1 MAEFTHEST
10 ESQEEEELQ
19 EEVLDFA
26 PAALDDSLPEVE
38 DPLQEIN
45 LGTEEDPRPTFISAL
60 LKGPLKNELVAL
72 LQEFKDCFAWHYHEM
87 PGLDRELVEHKLPIK
102 EGYLPVKQA
111 RRRMSMDTELKV
123 KEEIERLLK
132 AGFIRPAI
140 YADWLANIVP
150 VLKRKTGAVRICVD
164 YRNLNEASPK
174 DEYPMPMADM
184 LVDGAAHNQML
195 SFMDGNAG
203 YNQIMMAE
211 EDIHKTAFMCPGHI
225 GAFEYTVM
233 PFGLRNAGA
242 TYQRAMNSVFHDMI
256 GHSLEVYIDD
266 VVIKSPEEGNHM
278 TNLRRAFL
286 RMRRHKLKMNP
297 KKCVFGV
304 QAGNFLGFLVHQ
316 RGIEIDKNKAKSIV
330 EALPPR
336 NKKELQSL
344 LGKINFLRRFISN
357 SAGKIQP
364 FSSLLRLKQ
373 EQTFKWE
380 EQHQQAFEEIKH
392 YLSNPPVLSPPKRG
406 RPLKLYISASEVS
419 IGSLLVQD
427 NKEGKEQAVY
437 YLSRTLTEVER
448 KYSAIER
455 LCLALYFTAVKLRHY
470 MLPYT
475 IYIIAKTD
483 LIKYMLTRPML
494 RGRIGKWTLALTEFA
509 FRYVP
514 QKAVKGQAVADFLA
528 DHPGEEIE
536 NMDSLDIANADLLTR
551 AHTCLNNPIY
561 SVHLTPWKLY
571 FDGSKTD
578 ITSEAGIVL
587 EEPLGIRHCYSFQL
601 DFQCTNNRVE
611 YEALI
616 IGLEMLVELGIQS
629 VEILGDSML
638 VLKQIAGEYKCL
650 SPSLAVYLV
659 AARNLLTEFREAT
672 WEHIPREENFAAN
685 ELAQVATGIQIP
697 EDCVQRIIKIGK
709 KSLPSVLARGMEID
723 VNSATITEDDWRNPI
738 MTYLRYPTLPS
749 EKKVRIMALNYLMWN
764 EDLVR
769 KSKDEVLLRC
779 LRKKEYMKVMGETHE
794 GICGAHQ
801 GGRKMCWLIRR
812 YGYFWPTMMKDCI
825 NYSKGCESCQRH
837 GPVQQAPSVP
847 MNPVVKPWPFR
858 GWAMDLIGKIYP
870 ASSQQHCFIIV
881 ATDYFTKW
889 VEAKAVKSTTSQE
902 IIIFI
907 EEQIIQ
913 RFGIPESITTDR
925 GSSFISREMLDMA
938 EAFKF
943 RLLQSTPY
951 YAQANGQA
959 ESSNKVIINIIRK
972 MLEKNPKQWHEKLSE
987 TLWAYRTSKREA
999 TAMTPYALTYGHDA
1013 ILPMEIAV
1021 QSLRIA
1027 HQHDLVGED
1036 YSQAMLLELEGLD
1049 ASRID
1054 TLNKLLAG
1062 KQAVSRAYNKRVRN
1076 KSFEEGEIVWRA
1088 VLPLGTHVAGYGKWS
1103 PTWEGPFI
1111 INQILGMGA
1120 YRLQD
1125 RDGEVHT
1132 APINGKWLKKFYPT
1146 MWDSQ
1151 AVQTD
1156 PGIDTGFN

>member
-1 MAEFTHEST
+1 MFSPSQLDKDRAATIRSITKRLLIYWGERRLFIQNPAINMAEFTHEST
-10 ESQEEEELQ
+10 KEQDEEILQ

-38 DPLQEIN
+38 DPLQEID

-60 LKGPLKNELVAL
+60 LKEPLKVEITAL
-72 LQEFKDCFAWHYHEM
+72 LQEFRDCFAWHYHEM
-87 PGLDRELVEHKLPIK
+87 PGLDRQLVEHKLPIK
-102 EGYLPVKQA
+102 DGYLPVKQA

-132 AGFIRPAI
+132 AGFIRPAV

-211 EDIHKTAFMCPGHI
+211 QDIHKTAFMCPGHI

-242 TYQRAMNSVFHDMI
+242 TYQRAMNSIFHDMI

-266 VVIKSPEEGNHM
+266 VVIKSPKEGNHVAS
-278 TNLRRAFL
+278 LRKAFL
-286 RMRRHKLKMNP
+286 RMRQHKLKMNP
-297 KKCVFGV
+297 KKCVFGI

-316 RGIEIDKNKAKSIV
+316 RGIEVDRNKAKSII

-380 EQHQQAFEEIKH
+380 EQHQQAFQEIKH

-406 RPLKLYISASEVS
+406 RPLKLYVSASEVS

-448 KYSAIER
+448 RYSAIER

-470 MLPYT
+470 MLPHT

-494 RGRIGKWTLALTEFA
+494 RGRIGKWTLALTEFTL
-509 FRYVP
+509 RYVP

-536 NMDSLDIANADLLTR
+536 DMDSLDIANADLLTR
-551 AHTCLNNPIY
+551 AHVCLNNPIY
-561 SVHLTPWKLY
+561 SIHLTPWKLY

-578 ITSEAGIVL
+578 KASGAGIVL
-587 EEPLGIRHCYSFQL
+587 EEPLGVRHCYSFQL
-601 DFQCTNNRVE
+601 DFQCTNNRAE

-616 IGLEMLVELGIQS
+616 IGLEMLVELGVQS

-650 SPSLAVYLV
+650 NPSLAVYLV

-685 ELAQVATGIQIP
+685 ELAQVASGIQMP
-697 EDCVQRIIKIGK
+697 ENCVQRIIKIGR
-709 KSLPSVLARGMEID
+709 KSLPSVLTRGMEIE
-723 VNSATITEDDWRNPI
+723 VNSALITEDDWREPI

-749 EKKVRIMALNYLMWN
+749 EKRVRIMATNYLMWN

-779 LRKKEYMKVMGETHE
+779 LGKTEYMKVMGETHE

-825 NYSKGCESCQRH
+825 NYSKGCEACKRH
-837 GPVQQAPSVP
+837 GPIQQAPSVP

-858 GWAMDLIGKIYP
+858 GCAMDLIGKIYP
-870 ASSQQHCFIIV
+870 AS
-881 ATDYFTKW
+881 
-889 VEAKAVKSTTSQE
+889 
-902 IIIFI
+902 
-907 EEQIIQ
+907 
-913 RFGIPESITTDR
+913 
-925 GSSFISREMLDMA
+925 
-938 EAFKF
+938 
-943 RLLQSTPY
+943 
-951 YAQANGQA
+951 N
-959 ESSNKVIINIIRK
+959 
-972 MLEKNPKQWHEKLSE
+972 
-987 TLWAYRTSKREA
+987 
-999 TAMTPYALTYGHDA
+999 
-1013 ILPMEIAV
+1013 
-1021 QSLRIA
+1021 
-1027 HQHDLVGED
+1027 
-1036 YSQAMLLELEGLD
+1036 
-1049 ASRID
+1049 
-1054 TLNKLLAG
+1054 
-1062 KQAVSRAYNKRVRN
+1062 
-1076 KSFEEGEIVWRA
+1076 
-1088 VLPLGTHVAGYGKWS
+1088 
-1103 PTWEGPFI
+1103 
-1111 INQILGMGA
+1111 
-1120 YRLQD
+1120 
-1125 RDGEVHT
+1125 
-1132 APINGKWLKKFYPT
+1132 
-1146 MWDSQ
+1146 
-1151 AVQTD
+1151 
-1156 PGIDTGFN
+1156 

>member
-10 ESQEEEELQ
+10 EEQEEGVLQ

-45 LGTEEDPRPTFISAL
+45 LGTEEDPRPTFISTL
-60 LKGPLKNELVAL
+60 LKEPLKSELMAL
-72 LQEFKDCFAWHYHEM
+72 LQEFRDCFAWHYHEM
-87 PGLDRELVEHKLPIK
+87 PGLDRQLVEHKLPIK
-102 EGYLPVKQA
+102 DGYLPVKQA

-184 LVDGAAHNQML
+184 LIDGAAHNQML

-211 EDIHKTAFMCPGHI
+211 QDIHKTAFMCPGHI
-225 GAFEYTVM
+225 SAFEYTVM

-242 TYQRAMNSVFHDMI
+242 TYQRAMNSIFHDMI

-266 VVIKSPEEGNHM
+266 VVIKSPEEGNHVSS
-278 TNLRRAFL
+278 LRKAFL
-286 RMRRHKLKMNP
+286 RMRQHKLKMNP

-316 RGIEIDKNKAKSIV
+316 SGIEVDRNKAKSII

-380 EQHQQAFEEIKH
+380 EQHQQVFQEIKH

-406 RPLKLYISASEVS
+406 RPLKLYVSASEVS

-448 KYSAIER
+448 RYSAIER

-470 MLPYT
+470 MLPHT

-494 RGRIGKWTLALTEFA
+494 RGRIGKWTLALTEFT

-536 NMDSLDIANADLLTR
+536 NMDSLDIANANLLTR
-551 AHTCLNNPIY
+551 AHVCLNNPIY
-561 SVHLTPWKLY
+561 SIHLTPWKLY

-578 ITSEAGIVL
+578 KASGAWIVL
-587 EEPLGIRHCYSFQL
+587 EESLEVRHCYSFQL
-601 DFQCTNNRVE
+601 DFQCTNNRAE

-616 IGLEMLVELGIQS
+616 IGLEMLVELGIQF

-650 SPSLAVYLV
+650 NPSLAVYLA
-659 AARNLLTEFREAT
+659 AARNLLTEFREST
-672 WEHIPREENFAAN
+672 WEYIPREENFAAN
-685 ELAQVATGIQIP
+685 ELAQVASGIQMP
-697 EDCVQRIIKIGK
+697 EDCVQRIIKIGR
-709 KSLPSVLARGMEID
+709 KSLPSVLTRGMEIE
-723 VNSATITEDDWRNPI
+723 VNSALITKDDWREPI
-738 MTYLRYPTLPS
+738 MTYLQYPTLPS
-749 EKKVRIMALNYLMWN
+749 EKRVRIMATNYLMWN

-779 LRKKEYMKVMGETHE
+779 LGKTEYMKVMGETHE

-801 GGRKMCWLIRR
+801 GGRKMC
-812 YGYFWPTMMKDCI
+812 
-825 NYSKGCESCQRH
+825 
-837 GPVQQAPSVP
+837 
-847 MNPVVKPWPFR
+847 
-858 GWAMDLIGKIYP
+858 
-870 ASSQQHCFIIV
+870 
-881 ATDYFTKW
+881 
-889 VEAKAVKSTTSQE
+889 
-902 IIIFI
+902 
-907 EEQIIQ
+907 
-913 RFGIPESITTDR
+913 
-925 GSSFISREMLDMA
+925 
-938 EAFKF
+938 
-943 RLLQSTPY
+943 
-951 YAQANGQA
+951 
-959 ESSNKVIINIIRK
+959 
-972 MLEKNPKQWHEKLSE
+972 
-987 TLWAYRTSKREA
+987 
-999 TAMTPYALTYGHDA
+999 
-1013 ILPMEIAV
+1013 
-1021 QSLRIA
+1021 
-1027 HQHDLVGED
+1027 
-1036 YSQAMLLELEGLD
+1036 
-1049 ASRID
+1049 
-1054 TLNKLLAG
+1054 
-1062 KQAVSRAYNKRVRN
+1062 
-1076 KSFEEGEIVWRA
+1076 
-1088 VLPLGTHVAGYGKWS
+1088 
-1103 PTWEGPFI
+1103 
-1111 INQILGMGA
+1111 
-1120 YRLQD
+1120 
-1125 RDGEVHT
+1125 
-1132 APINGKWLKKFYPT
+1132 
-1146 MWDSQ
+1146 
-1151 AVQTD
+1151 
-1156 PGIDTGFN
+1156 

>member
-1 MAEFTHEST
+1 MCSVVIRVTNAGAVLLPSWKDRDANFEDEIFIRGVDWTARPPQAE
-10 ESQEEEELQ
+10 
-19 EEVLDFA
+19 
-26 PAALDDSLPEVE
+26 P
-38 DPLQEIN
+38 
-45 LGTEEDPRPTFISAL
+45 ISAVGTYGSCQ
-60 LKGPLKNELVAL
+60 LKSELIAL
-72 LQEFKDCFAWHYHEM
+72 LQEFRDCFAWHYHEM
-87 PGLDRELVEHKLPIK
+87 PGLDRQLVEQKLPIK
-102 EGYLPVKQA
+102 DGYLPVKQA

-123 KEEIERLLK
+123 KEKIERLLK

-184 LVDGAAHNQML
+184 LIDGAAYNQML

-211 EDIHKTAFMCPGHI
+211 QDIHKTAFMCPGHI

-242 TYQRAMNSVFHDMI
+242 TYQRAMNSIFHDMI

-266 VVIKSPEEGNHM
+266 VVIKSPEEGNHISS
-278 TNLRRAFL
+278 LRKAFL
-286 RMRRHKLKMNP
+286 RMRQHKLKMNP

-316 RGIEIDKNKAKSIV
+316 RGIEIDKNKAKSIM

-336 NKKELQSL
+336 NKKALQSL

-364 FSSLLRLKQ
+364 FSSLLKLKQ

-380 EQHQQAFEEIKH
+380 EQHQQAFQEIKD
-392 YLSNPPVLSPPKRG
+392 YLSNPPVLSPPKKG
-406 RPLKLYISASEVS
+406 RPLKLYVSASEVS

-448 KYSAIER
+448 RYSAIER

-470 MLPYT
+470 MLPHT

-494 RGRIGKWTLALTEFA
+494 RGRIGKWTLALTEFTL
-509 FRYVP
+509 RYVP

-528 DHPGEEIE
+528 DHPGEEIK
-536 NMDSLDIANADLLTR
+536 NMDSLDIANANLLTR
-551 AHTCLNNPIY
+551 VHVCLNNPIY
-561 SVHLTPWKLY
+561 SIHLTPWKLY

-578 ITSEAGIVL
+578 KASGAGVVL
-587 EEPLGIRHCYSFQL
+587 EEPLGVRHCYSFQL
-601 DFQCTNNRVE
+601 DFQCTNNRAE

-616 IGLEMLVELGIQS
+616 IGLEMLVELGVQS

-650 SPSLAVYLV
+650 NPSLAVYLV

-685 ELAQVATGIQIP
+685 ELAQVASGIQMP
-697 EDCVQRIIKIGK
+697 EDCVQRIIKIGR
-709 KSLPSVLARGMEID
+709 KSLPSVLARGMEIE
-723 VNSATITEDDWRNPI
+723 VNSALIAKDDWREPI
-738 MTYLRYPTLPS
+738 MAYLQYPTLPS
-749 EKKVRIMALNYLMWN
+749 EKRVRIMATNYLMWN

-779 LRKKEYMKVMGETHE
+779 LGKTEYMKVMGETHE

-801 GGRKMCWLIRR
+801 GERKMYWLIRR
-812 YGYFWPTMMKDCI
+812 YGYFWPTMLKDCI
-825 NYSKGCESCQRH
+825 NYSKG
-837 GPVQQAPSVP
+837 
-847 MNPVVKPWPFR
+847 
-858 GWAMDLIGKIYP
+858 Y
-870 ASSQQHCFIIV
+870 
-881 ATDYFTKW
+881 YFTKW
-889 VEAKAVKSTTSQE
+889 VEAKPIKTTTSQE
-902 IIIFI
+902 IITFI

-913 RFGIPESITTDR
+913 IFGIPESITTDR
-925 GSSFISREMLDMA
+925 GSSFISRDMLDMA

-943 RLLQSTPY
+943 KLLQSTPY

-999 TAMTPYALTYGHDA
+999 TGMTPYALTYGHDA

-1021 QSLRIA
+1021 QSLRIS
-1027 HQHDLVGED
+1027 HQHGLTGED
-1036 YSQAMLLELEGLD
+1036 YSQAMLLELEELD

-1062 KQAVSRAYNKRVRN
+1062 KQAVEYERCIAILQASVGVLLHCLERVDAN
-1076 KSFEEGEIVWRA
+1076 A
-1088 VLPLGTHVAGYGKWS
+1088 VVRK
-1103 PTWEGPFI
+1103 
-1111 INQILGMGA
+1111 
-1120 YRLQD
+1120 
-1125 RDGEVHT
+1125 
-1132 APINGKWLKKFYPT
+1132 
-1146 MWDSQ
+1146 
-1151 AVQTD
+1151 
-1156 PGIDTGFN
+1156 GFF

>member
-1 MAEFTHEST
+1 
-10 ESQEEEELQ
+10 
-19 EEVLDFA
+19 
-26 PAALDDSLPEVE
+26 
-38 DPLQEIN
+38 
-45 LGTEEDPRPTFISAL
+45 
-60 LKGPLKNELVAL
+60 
-72 LQEFKDCFAWHYHEM
+72 M
-87 PGLDRELVEHKLPIK
+87 PGLDRQLVKHKLPIK
-102 EGYLPVKQA
+102 DGYLPVKQA
-111 RRRMSMDTELKV
+111 RRRMSIDTELKV

-150 VLKRKTGAVRICVD
+150 VLKRKTGAVGICVD

-184 LVDGAAHNQML
+184 LIDGAAHNQML

-211 EDIHKTAFMCPGHI
+211 QDIHKTAFMCPGHI

-242 TYQRAMNSVFHDMI
+242 TYQRAMNSIFHDMI

-266 VVIKSPEEGNHM
+266 VVIKSPEEGNHVSS
-278 TNLRRAFL
+278 LRKAFL
-286 RMRRHKLKMNP
+286 RMRQHKLKMNP

-316 RGIEIDKNKAKSIV
+316 RGIEVDRNKAKSII

-380 EQHQQAFEEIKH
+380 EQHQQAFQEIKH

-406 RPLKLYISASEVS
+406 RPLKLYVSASEVS

-448 KYSAIER
+448 RYSAIER

-470 MLPYT
+470 MLPHT

-494 RGRIGKWTLALTEFA
+494 RGRIGKWTLALTEFT

-528 DHPGEEIE
+528 DHPREEIE
-536 NMDSLDIANADLLTR
+536 NMDSLDIANANLLTR
-551 AHTCLNNPIY
+551 AHVCLNNPIY
-561 SVHLTPWKLY
+561 SIHLTPWKLY

-578 ITSEAGIVL
+578 KASGAGVVL
-587 EEPLGIRHCYSFQL
+587 EEPLGVRHCYAFQL
-601 DFQCTNNRVE
+601 DFQCTNNRAE

-629 VEILGDSML
+629 VKILGDSML

-650 SPSLAVYLV
+650 NPSLAVYLV

-672 WEHIPREENFAAN
+672 WEYIPREENFAAN
-685 ELAQVATGIQIP
+685 ELAQVASGIQMP
-697 EDCVQRIIKIGK
+697 GDCVQRIIKIGR
-709 KSLPSVLARGMEID
+709 KSLPSVLTRGMEIE
-723 VNSATITEDDWRNPI
+723 VNSALITKDDWREPI
-738 MTYLRYPTLPS
+738 MTYLQYPTLPS
-749 EKKVRIMALNYLMWN
+749 EKRVRIMATNYLMWN

-779 LRKKEYMKVMGETHE
+779 FGKTEYMKVMGETHE

-825 NYSKGCESCQRH
+825 NYSKGCEACQRH
-837 GPVQQAPSVP
+837 GPIQQAPSVP

-889 VEAKAVKSTTSQE
+889 VEAKPIKTTTSQE
-902 IIIFI
+902 IITFI

-925 GSSFISREMLDMA
+925 VSSFISRDMLDMA
-938 EAFKF
+938 ETFKF
-943 RLLQSTPY
+943 KLLQSTPY

-959 ESSNKVIINIIRK
+959 ESSNKVVINIIRK
-972 MLEKNPKQWHEKLSE
+972 MLEKNPKQWHEKISE

-999 TAMTPYALTYGHDA
+999 TGMTPYALTYGHDA

-1027 HQHDLVGED
+1027 HQHCLTGED
-1036 YSQAMLLELEGLD
+1036 YSQAMLLELEELD

-1076 KSFEEGEIVWRA
+1076 KSFEEGEIVWKA
-1088 VLPLGTHVAGYGKWS
+1088 ILPLGAHIAGYGKWTEMELFTLPQS
-1103 PTWEGPFI
+1103 
-1111 INQILGMGA
+1111 MA
-1120 YRLQD
+1120 
-1125 RDGEVHT
+1125 
-1132 APINGKWLKKFYPT
+1132 NG
-1146 MWDSQ
+1146 
-1151 AVQTD
+1151 
-1156 PGIDTGFN
+1156 

>member
-60 LKGPLKNELVAL
+60 LKEPLKNELVAL
-72 LQEFKDCFAWHYHEM
+72 LQEFKDYFAWHYHEM

-174 DEYPMPMADM
+174 DEYHMPMADM
-184 LVDGAAHNQML
+184 LIDGAAPNQML

-286 RMRRHKLKMNP
+286 KMRRHKLKMNP

-304 QAGNFLGFLVHQ
+304 QAGNFLGFL
-316 RGIEIDKNKAKSIV
+316 
-330 EALPPR
+330 
-336 NKKELQSL
+336 
-344 LGKINFLRRFISN
+344 
-357 SAGKIQP
+357 
-364 FSSLLRLKQ
+364 
-373 EQTFKWE
+373 E

-578 ITSEAGIVL
+578 ITSGAGIVL

-601 DFQCTNNRVE
+601 DFQCTNNRAE

-779 LRKKEYMKVMGETHE
+779 LGKKEYMKVMGETHE

-837 GPVQQAPSVP
+837 DPVQ
-847 MNPVVKPWPFR
+847 
-858 GWAMDLIGKIYP
+858 
-870 ASSQQHCFIIV
+870 
-881 ATDYFTKW
+881 
-889 VEAKAVKSTTSQE
+889 
-902 IIIFI
+902 
-907 EEQIIQ
+907 
-913 RFGIPESITTDR
+913 
-925 GSSFISREMLDMA
+925 
-938 EAFKF
+938 
-943 RLLQSTPY
+943 
-951 YAQANGQA
+951 
-959 ESSNKVIINIIRK
+959 
-972 MLEKNPKQWHEKLSE
+972 
-987 TLWAYRTSKREA
+987 
-999 TAMTPYALTYGHDA
+999 
-1013 ILPMEIAV
+1013 
-1021 QSLRIA
+1021 
-1027 HQHDLVGED
+1027 
-1036 YSQAMLLELEGLD
+1036 
-1049 ASRID
+1049 
-1054 TLNKLLAG
+1054 
-1062 KQAVSRAYNKRVRN
+1062 
-1076 KSFEEGEIVWRA
+1076 
-1088 VLPLGTHVAGYGKWS
+1088 
-1103 PTWEGPFI
+1103 
-1111 INQILGMGA
+1111 
-1120 YRLQD
+1120 
-1125 RDGEVHT
+1125 
-1132 APINGKWLKKFYPT
+1132 
-1146 MWDSQ
+1146 
-1151 AVQTD
+1151 
-1156 PGIDTGFN
+1156 

>member
-1 MAEFTHEST
+1 M
-10 ESQEEEELQ
+10 L
-19 EEVLDFA
+19 
-26 PAALDDSLPEVE
+26 
-38 DPLQEIN
+38 
-45 LGTEEDPRPTFISAL
+45 
-60 LKGPLKNELVAL
+60 
-72 LQEFKDCFAWHYHEM
+72 
-87 PGLDRELVEHKLPIK
+87 GLDRQLVEHKLPIK
-102 EGYLPVKQA
+102 DGYLPVKQA

-184 LVDGAAHNQML
+184 LIDGAAYNQML

-211 EDIHKTAFMCPGHI
+211 QDIHKTAFMCPGHI

-242 TYQRAMNSVFHDMI
+242 TYQRAMNSIFHDMI

-266 VVIKSPEEGNHM
+266 VVIKSPEEGNHISS
-278 TNLRRAFL
+278 LRKAFL
-286 RMRRHKLKMNP
+286 RMRQHKLKMNP

-316 RGIEIDKNKAKSIV
+316 RGIEIDKNKAKSIM

-364 FSSLLRLKQ
+364 FSSLLKLKQ

-380 EQHQQAFEEIKH
+380 EQHQQAFQEIKD

-406 RPLKLYISASEVS
+406 RPLKLYVSASEVS

-448 KYSAIER
+448 RYSAIER

-470 MLPYT
+470 MLPHT

-494 RGRIGKWTLALTEFA
+494 RGRIGKWTLALTEFTL
-509 FRYVP
+509 RYVP

-536 NMDSLDIANADLLTR
+536 NMDSLDIANANLLTR
-551 AHTCLNNPIY
+551 AHVCLNNPIY
-561 SVHLTPWKLY
+561 SIHLTPWKLY

-578 ITSEAGIVL
+578 KTSGAGIVL

-601 DFQCTNNRVE
+601 DFQCTNNRAE

-659 AARNLLTEFREAT
+659 AARNLLAEFREAT
-672 WEHIPREENFAAN
+672 WEHIPREENFTTN
-685 ELAQVATGIQIP
+685 ELAQVASGIQMP
-697 EDCVQRIIKIGK
+697 EDCVQRIIKIGR
-709 KSLPSVLARGMEID
+709 KSLPSVLTRGMEIE
-723 VNSATITEDDWRNPI
+723 VNSALITKDDWRGPI
-738 MTYLRYPTLPS
+738 MTYLQYPTLPS
-749 EKKVRIMALNYLMWN
+749 EKRVRIMATNYLMWN

-779 LRKKEYMKVMGETHE
+779 LGKTEYMKVMGETHE

-812 YGYFWPTMMKDCI
+812 YGYFWPTMLKDCI
-825 NYSKGCESCQRH
+825 NYSKGCEACQRH
-837 GPVQQAPSVP
+837 GPIQQAPSVP

-858 GWAMDLIGKIYP
+858 GCAMDLIGKIYP

-881 ATDYFTKW
+881 ATNYFTKW
-889 VEAKAVKSTTSQE
+889 VEAKQIKTTTSQE
-902 IIIFI
+902 IITFI

-925 GSSFISREMLDMA
+925 GSSFISRDMLDMA

-943 RLLQSTPY
+943 KLLQSTPY

-987 TLWAYRTSKREA
+987 TLYAYRTSKREA
-999 TAMTPYALTYGHDA
+999 TGMTPYALTYGHDA

-1027 HQHDLVGED
+1027 HQHGLTRED
-1036 YSQAMLLELEGLD
+1036 YSQAIINRSAIRPKPKNLSHIQQSRSHGTHTKIKGVAGRIPKTQGSSKQVLVSDNRLLGQKD
-1049 ASRID
+1049 CIINSSSPPVTPISREKFVNPVSPFD
-1054 TLNKLLAG
+1054 WAVPHLAG
-1062 KQAVSRAYNKRVRN
+1062 
-1076 KSFEEGEIVWRA
+1076 
-1088 VLPLGTHVAGYGKWS
+1088 
-1103 PTWEGPFI
+1103 WEGSA
-1111 INQILGMGA
+1111 QILANPRM
-1120 YRLQD
+1120 R
-1125 RDGEVHT
+1125 
-1132 APINGKWLKKFYPT
+1132 
-1146 MWDSQ
+1146 S
-1151 AVQTD
+1151 
-1156 PGIDTGFN
+1156 